1 MKKKKPVFEGKMN
14 LKKGDEVI
22 VLAGKDKGKRG
33 KIIQTV
39 PEEGK
44 VIVDGV
50 NVVTR
55 HQKPRSASSRAMVK
69 QQLGEMQMPTGCRH
83 RQGYAGLPEVQQR
96 DPHGARGRGR
106 RQDGAKL
113 PQVRPACGRLEE
125 LTNA

>member
-22 VLAGKDKGKRG
+22 MLAGKDKGKRG
-33 KIIQTV
+33 KVIHTV

-69 QQLGEMQMPTGCRH
+69 SQLGEMQMPLGVSIGKVMLVCPKCNKETRMARVAGHEGKMMRSCR
-83 RQGYAGLPEVQQR
+83 
-96 DPHGARGRGR
+96 
-106 RQDGAKL
+106 K
-113 PQVRPACGRLEE
+113 CGQLVDD
-125 LTNA
+125 

>member
-1 MKKKKPVFEGKMN
+1 MKKFKPKFEGKLR

-50 NVVTR
+50 NIVTR
-55 HQKPRSASSRAMVK
+55 HQKPRSASGRAVVK
-69 QQLGEMQMPTGCRH
+69 QQLGEMQIPLGMPAGKVMLVCPKCNKETRLARVEGSDGDKVRKCRKC
-83 RQGYAGLPEVQQR
+83 GELI
-96 DPHGARGRGR
+96 
-106 RQDGAKL
+106 DG
-113 PQVRPACGRLEE
+113 
-125 LTNA
+125 

>member
-1 MKKKKPVFEGKMN
+1 MRQKKKPTFEGKMR

-33 KIIQTV
+33 KVIQTL
-39 PEEGK
+39 PGEGK

-69 QQLGEMQMPTGCRH
+69 QQLGEMMIPLGVSLAKVMLVCPKCNKETRIGRVPTTDGDMARKCRKC
-83 RQGYAGLPEVQQR
+83 GELV
-96 DPHGARGRGR
+96 
-106 RQDGAKL
+106 DG
-113 PQVRPACGRLEE
+113 
-125 LTNA
+125 

>member
-33 KIIQTV
+33 KIISTI

-44 VIVDGV
+44 VVVEGV

-55 HQKPRSASSRAMVK
+55 HQKPRSANTRAMVK
-69 QQLGEMQMPTGCRH
+69 QQLGEMQMPLGVGVAKVMLVCPKCNKETRM
-83 RQGYAGLPEVQQR
+83 
-96 DPHGARGRGR
+96 GRGEASN
-106 RQDGAKL
+106 GKM
-113 PQVRPACGRLEE
+113 VRKCHKCGQL
-125 LTNA
+125 LDD

>member
-33 KIIQTV
+33 KIISTI
-39 PEEGK
+39 PEEGR

-55 HQKPRSASSRAMVK
+55 HQKPRSAGSRAMVK
-69 QQLGEMQMPTGCRH
+69 QQLGEVHMPMGVTVGKVMLVCPKCNKETRMARVLATDGKMARSCRKC
-83 RQGYAGLPEVQQR
+83 G
-96 DPHGARGRGR
+96 
-106 RQDGAKL
+106 
-113 PQVRPACGRLEE
+113 QVLDD
-125 LTNA
+125 

>member
-33 KIIQTV
+33 KIIRTV

-55 HQKPRSASSRAMVK
+55 HQKARSASSRAMVK
-69 QQLGEMQMPTGCRH
+69 SQLGEMQMPLGVSVGKVMLVCPKCNKETRMARLPAADGKMTRSCRKC
-83 RQGYAGLPEVQQR
+83 GELV
-96 DPHGARGRGR
+96 
-106 RQDGAKL
+106 DG
-113 PQVRPACGRLEE
+113 
-125 LTNA
+125 

>member
-33 KIIQTV
+33 KVIHTV
-39 PEEGK
+39 PEQGK

-55 HQKPRSASSRAMVK
+55 HQKPRSAGSRAMVK
-69 QQLGEMQMPTGCRH
+69 SQLGEMQMPLAVTVGKVMLVCPKCNKETRMARVISSEGKMVRSCRKC
-83 RQGYAGLPEVQQR
+83 GELV
-96 DPHGARGRGR
+96 
-106 RQDGAKL
+106 DG
-113 PQVRPACGRLEE
+113 
-125 LTNA
+125 